1 MNITSL
7 ETFVAI
13 VDTGSLVRASERL
26 HVTQS
31 TVTTRLN
38 ALEEDLGQTLLHRQK
53 SGAVMTLAGLKFK
66 RYAEAMLDLW
76 QKARSETALPGS
88 VNHICNIGCIPD
100 IWPYWGHRL
109 FDHIRNTQPQTALA
123 AWPGQARDMNDWLDT
138 GVIDMALSYQPR
150 RHESFTSRQIATTK
164 LALFST
170 RKDGPIRFDHNYLYV
185 DGGEN
190 FARQHTLAYSDAGTA
205 RISIGSSVWAC
216 DYLLKNDGSAYL
228 PVELAKPLCD
238 DKRLFKLEDAP
249 VFDRHIYLVSNDRVV
264 KAWPWFEELCD
275 DISDVWQ

>member
-38 ALEEDLGQTLLHRQK
+38 ALEEYLGQTLLHRQK

-88 VNHICNIGCIPD
+88 VNLICNIGCIPD

-109 FDHIRNTQPQTALA
+109 FDRIRNTQPQTALA
-123 AWPGQARDMNDWLDT
+123 AWPGQARDLNDWLDT

-170 RKDGPIRFDHNYLYV
+170 RKDGPIRFDANYLYV

-216 DYLLKNDGSAYL
+216 DYLLKNEGSAYL

-238 DKRLFKLEDAP
+238 DKRLYKLEDAP
-249 VFDRHIYLVSNDRVV
+249 VFDRHIYLVSNDMVV
-264 KAWPWFEELCD
+264 KAWPWFEKLCD
-275 DISDVWQ
+275 DISGVWQ

>member
-1 MNITSL
+1 MNTISL
-7 ETFVAI
+7 ETFIAI
-13 VDTGSLVRASERL
+13 VETGNLVRASERL

-38 ALEEDLGQTLLHRQK
+38 ALEQDLGQTLIHRQK
-53 SGAVMTLAGLKFK
+53 SGAVMTLAGLQFK

-88 VNHICNIGCIPD
+88 VNQVCNIGCLPD

-109 FDHIRNTQPQTALA
+109 FDHIRTTQPQTALA
-123 AWPGQARDMNDWLDT
+123 AWSGQIRDMNEWLDN
-138 GVIDMALSYQPR
+138 GVIDMALSYQPIH
-150 RHESFTSRQIATTK
+150 HESFTSRQIATTK

-170 RKDGPIRFDHNYLYV
+170 RKDGPIRFDSNYLYV

-205 RISIGSSVWAC
+205 RISIGSAVWAC
-216 DYLLKNDGSAYL
+216 DYLLENDGSAYL
-228 PVELAKPLCD
+228 PVELAQPHCD
-238 DKRLFKLEDAP
+238 AKRLFKLEDAP
-249 VFDRHIYLVSNDRVV
+249 VFDRHIYLISNDRVV
-264 KAWPWFEELCD
+264 KTWPWFDELRQN
-275 DISDVWQ
+275 IFVNHE